1 MMKSV
6 MGVQGAIQETELG
19 FTLPHEHLFTDLSFY
34 WNGEDAAALPH
45 FIPGD
50 KRSIETRA
58 KVMENPWGYWENC
71 VLDELE
77 CALHEAKAFQAYGG
91 RTIVDLSPS
100 HGMGRNPASL
110 LVVAERTHMNVV
122 MACGRYAE
130 PSLTE
135 AEKEMSVGQ
144 IEQNFLDEFEHGCP
158 DLSLVKPGLLKVAFV
173 DRLDKPAE
181 IRSLRAA
188 GRAQGKIGCALS
200 IHPHIWAPDSHQ
212 ILDILEEEGCD
223 LRKVI
228 LCHQDY
234 LGEQSDYL
242 DSLAKRGV
250 MLEFDTFGSG
260 RINDRFWQQ
269 SESEKIGFLQQ
280 QIALGNQEHLLI
292 SGDMCL
298 KIMLSFWGGAG
309 LANIPRHVI
318 PSMKAGGMDDE
329 IVHLITVDNPRRVFC
344 Y

>member
-1 MMKSV
+1 MKSV
-6 MGVQGAIQETELG
+6 MGVQGAIQETDLG

-34 WNGEDAAALPH
+34 WNGEDANEFPH
-45 FIPGD
+45 FVPGD

-58 KVMENPWGYWENC
+58 KVMGNPWGYRENC
-71 VLDELE
+71 ILDQLE
-77 CALHEAKAFQAYGG
+77 CALHEAKAFQSYGG
-91 RTIVDLSPS
+91 RTIVDLSPAR
-100 HGMGRNPASL
+100 GMGRNPAGL
-110 LVVAERTHMNVV
+110 LVVAERTQLNVI

-135 AEKEMSVGQ
+135 VEKEMSVGQ
-144 IEQNFLDEFEHGCP
+144 IEQALLNEFENGCP
-158 DLSLVKPGLLKVAFV
+158 DLPLARPGLLKVAFV
-173 DRLDKPAE
+173 DRIDKLAE

-188 GRAQGKIGCALS
+188 GRAQNKVGCALS
-200 IHPHIWAPDSHQ
+200 IHPHIWAPDSHL

-234 LGEQSDYL
+234 LGDKSDYL
-242 DSLAKRGV
+242 DSLAKRGA

-260 RINDRFWQQ
+260 MINDRFWQQ
-269 SESEKIGFLQQ
+269 SESEKVDFLLQQ
-280 QIALGNQEHLLI
+280 IELGNQDHLLI

-298 KIMLSFWGGAG
+298 KIMLAFWGGAG

-318 PSMKAGGMDDE
+318 PAMKASGIDDE
-329 IVHLITVDNPRRVFC
+329 MIHLITVDNPCRVFC